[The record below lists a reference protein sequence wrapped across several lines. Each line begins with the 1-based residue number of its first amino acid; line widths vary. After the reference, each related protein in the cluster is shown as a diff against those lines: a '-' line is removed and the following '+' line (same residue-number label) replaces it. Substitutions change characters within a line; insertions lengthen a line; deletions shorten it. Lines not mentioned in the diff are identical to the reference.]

1 MPCQLPKN
9 LYNVVPRIC
18 VYRNVYDRHNKFI
31 GTYTGYSSRPTATS
45 DGHIQM
51 STPEGSLWIRGEGI
65 YLEGMGIKLVTE
77 IIVS

>member
-45 DGHIQM
+45 DGHIQI
-51 STPEGSLWIRGEGI
+51 STFS
-65 YLEGMGIKLVTE
+65 MD
-77 IIVS
+77 